1 MFNSL
6 LLKLCRGLYSLVDW
20 NIVHEAQ
27 LKTFHRRGLYSLV
40 DWNDAEGHGNGSSS
54 QVEAYTASWIEIAV
68 LQLALKERWSRGL
81 YSLVDWNIFLILFAR
96 KIPVEAYTAS
106 WIEIPKSC
114 SILSR
119 SCVEAYTASWIEII
133 ASNPSTGFL
142 SSRGLYSL
150 VDWNAEYTPQ

>member
-1 MFNSL
+1 MADIVEAYTASWIEIFSYL
-6 LLKLCRGLYSLVDW
+6 LSVFVLPVEAYTASWIEIFKCSIHFSW
-20 NIVHEAQ
+20 N
-27 LKTFHRRGLYSLV
+27 Y
-40 DWNDAEGHGNGSSS
+40 
-54 QVEAYTASWIEIAV
+54 VEAYTASWIEIAV